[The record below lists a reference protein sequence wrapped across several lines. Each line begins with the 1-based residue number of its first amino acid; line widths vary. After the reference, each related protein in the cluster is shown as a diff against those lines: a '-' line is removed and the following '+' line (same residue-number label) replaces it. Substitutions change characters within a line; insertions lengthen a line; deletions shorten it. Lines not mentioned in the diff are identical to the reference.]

1 MAKSNQSFSK
11 KFKNLPQV
19 LTEFQIQHCTNIPFP
34 VTTKIVAS
42 DYFKAELQLTFEKV
56 PYNISEIAV
65 CETLIYPT
73 LREIWKPY
81 SDTFNIWSR
90 ALVQLNLHIKG
101 YPDYLIARRSPLSNV
116 IFDLPYVA
124 VVEAKKEDF
133 AGAWGQCLYEMQTIQ
148 QLNGD
153 PTFPVYGIA
162 SSGVIWQFGKLEGA
176 VFTEYET
183 LFFIRETDTLFSAL
197 NTLFEICFQ
206 NVARFGSGSK
216 HFARK

>member
-1 MAKSNQSFSK
+1 MAKPKSSFSK

-19 LTEFQIQHCTNIPFP
+19 LSEFQIQHRINVPFP
-34 VTTKIVAS
+34 VTEKTVAS

-56 PYNISEIAV
+56 PYNVSEIAV

-73 LREIWKPY
+73 LREVWKSY
-81 SDTFNIWSR
+81 SDIFNIWSR
-90 ALVQLNLHIKG
+90 ALVQLDLHIKG

-133 AGAWGQCLYEMQTIQ
+133 AGAWGQCLYEMHTIQ

-153 PTFPVYGIA
+153 ATFPVYGIA
-162 SSGVIWQFGKLEGA
+162 SSGIIWQFGKLEGT

-183 LFFIRETDTLFSAL
+183 LFFIRDTDILFSAL
-197 NTLFEICFQ
+197 TTLFEICTH
-206 NVARFGSGSK
+206 NVGLFGSGLK
-216 HFARK
+216 HFGKQ